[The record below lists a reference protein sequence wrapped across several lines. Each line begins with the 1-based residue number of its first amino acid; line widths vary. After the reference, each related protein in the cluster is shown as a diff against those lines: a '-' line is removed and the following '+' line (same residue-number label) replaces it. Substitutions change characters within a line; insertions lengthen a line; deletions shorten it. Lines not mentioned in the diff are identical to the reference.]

1 MRVKAMVKN
10 LGVSPKK
17 LGLIVDMVRGKGVAE
32 AMDILRFMPSPA
44 GKNVAKVVKSASAN
58 AENNFQMDPAKLKI
72 AEIYANLRVC
82 VLVASSARYPCL
94 IVSFHPQVISCIHL
108 RYFQLQL

>member
-1 MRVKAMVKN
+1 MRARAMVKN

-58 AENNFQMDPAKLKI
+58 AENNFQMDPADLKI
-72 AEIYANLRVC
+72 VKIFVDEATSLRRFRPRSRGRVSPIKKRSSHITVVVAEQEA
-82 VLVASSARYPCL
+82 
-94 IVSFHPQVISCIHL
+94 
-108 RYFQLQL
+108 